1 MYETDGLY
9 SKDDIAN
16 NRIIPLEDQ
25 APEEGMIRYVDQDG
39 NKVINSKDRT
49 VVGNDVPNF
58 TYGFNLDINYK
69 KFTLS
74 VLGQGVA
81 NVKVYLEN
89 EASQAF
95 FDNSVPRDWQL
106 DYWTANNQGASYPKL
121 FVPSDPRFK
130 YNSHNSSFWL
140 FNAAY
145 FRIKNITLSYS
156 LPNNVQKMLGVTNA
170 RVYISGDNLFT
181 FRADKR
187 MKDFDPEVA
196 SGRGYSLGI
205 KNYTAGLSFSF

>member
-1 MYETDGLY
+1 MYEADGLY

-25 APEEGMIRYVDQDG
+25 VPGEGMIRYVDQDG
-39 NKVINSKDRT
+39 NKIINSKDRT

-95 FDNSVPRDWQL
+95 F
-106 DYWTANNQGASYPKL
+106 
-121 FVPSDPRFK
+121 
-130 YNSHNSSFWL
+130 
-140 FNAAY
+140 
-145 FRIKNITLSYS
+145 
-156 LPNNVQKMLGVTNA
+156 
-170 RVYISGDNLFT
+170 
-181 FRADKR
+181 
-187 MKDFDPEVA
+187 
-196 SGRGYSLGI
+196 
-205 KNYTAGLSFSF
+205 

>member
-1 MYETDGLY
+1 M
-9 SKDDIAN
+9 
-16 NRIIPLEDQ
+16 
-25 APEEGMIRYVDQDG
+25 
-39 NKVINSKDRT
+39 
-49 VVGNDVPNF
+49 
-58 TYGFNLDINYK
+58 
-69 KFTLS
+69 
-74 VLGQGVA
+74 
-81 NVKVYLEN
+81 YLEN

-106 DYWTANNQGASYPKL
+106 DYWTTNNQGASYPKL
-121 FVPSDPRFK
+121 FVPSDPRLK